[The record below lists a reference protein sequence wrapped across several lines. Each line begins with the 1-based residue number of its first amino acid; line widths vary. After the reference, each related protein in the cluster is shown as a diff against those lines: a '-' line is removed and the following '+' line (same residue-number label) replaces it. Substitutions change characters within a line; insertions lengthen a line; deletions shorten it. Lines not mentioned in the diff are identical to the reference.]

1 MNFVSLFAQS
11 SEYYYYQDM
20 DTANDAAYVGAG
32 LFMILFALI
41 AAAVAYVAT
50 ALLLGRI
57 FKKAGV
63 ESWKAWVPVYN
74 SWVLLELGEQKG
86 YWAVL
91 ALVPIVN
98 IVAMV
103 FTYIAM
109 YRIGLSFGKDGAFV
123 LLAIFLPLVW
133 YIWLA
138 FDNSTWKGPHQAT
151 TSQPVY
157 IKEEAAAPPADTP
170 KD

>member
-1 MNFVSLFAQS
+1 VNFVSLFAQS

-20 DTANDAAYVGAG
+20 NTADSAAYAGAG

-50 ALLLGRI
+50 ALLMGRI

-86 YWAVL
+86 YWAVI
-91 ALVPIVN
+91 ALIPVVN

-103 FTYIAM
+103 FTFIAM

-138 FDNSTWKGPHQAT
+138 LDNSTWKGPRQVVA
-151 TSQPVY
+151 SQPVSTQ
-157 IKEEAAAPPADTP
+157 EEATTPTDAP
-170 KD
+170 KS